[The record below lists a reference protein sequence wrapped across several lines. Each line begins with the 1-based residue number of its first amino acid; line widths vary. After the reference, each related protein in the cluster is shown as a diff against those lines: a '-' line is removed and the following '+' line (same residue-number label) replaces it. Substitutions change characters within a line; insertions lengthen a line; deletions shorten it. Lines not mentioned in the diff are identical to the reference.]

1 MKLHSVSTV
10 FQRDQVKLQRSLFRK
25 VEQVSENQ
33 IRQFPIW
40 PMLVIW
46 IDNQKYAL
54 TDLTPAELDWLGQ
67 EIQDWLN
74 LSDEQVI
81 E

>member
-1 MKLHSVSTV
+1 
-10 FQRDQVKLQRSLFRK
+10 
-25 VEQVSENQ
+25 
-33 IRQFPIW
+33 
-40 PMLVIW
+40 MLVIW